1 MKRFV
6 HVRYRYIFPRGIFHP
21 NLIKFKNDENVYIV
35 LSLCHHTVVT
45 VCLAS
50 LKLLSVE

>member
-1 MKRFV
+1 MFGTD
-6 HVRYRYIFPRGIFHP
+6 IFSSRGIFRP
-21 NLIKFKNDENVYIV
+21 NLVKNDENVYMV

-50 LKLLSVE
+50 LKLLSME